1 MLEEKE
7 TTSSARAIN
16 CFFKLR
22 LHGFFEL
29 PRWSFFLGP
38 LMQLTEVRL
47 FRWRSWSPVSSICL
61 KAFWIW
67 DKEAPCNSSDEL
79 RYENRW
85 KKTSNHHFV
94 RTWPSLW
101 ISTIHYISHLKSCFV
116 RFLKAGKVPQKN
128 ICTNSQR
135 WMGHIKHQTWDFT
148 DDPRSVGLSTDSTGW
163 PVLRYVAG
171 IKATKAW
178 VAWSTDFRSQ
188 KPACWLFLFLFY
200 LFFFLIFLSFFH
212 CFSSFL
218 LPNLPNLLLCG
229 RLRCCWCS

>member
-47 FRWRSWSPVSSICL
+47 CRWRSWSPGSSICL

-94 RTWPSLW
+94 RTWPSLG
-101 ISTIHYISHLKSCFV
+101 ISTIHYIPHLKSCFV
-116 RFLKAGKVPQKN
+116 RFLKAGKVPKKN

-135 WMGHIKHQTWDFT
+135 WMGRIKHQTWDFT
-148 DDPRSVGLSTDSTGW
+148 DDPHSVGLSTDSTGW

-178 VAWSTDFRSQ
+178 VAWSTDVRNQ
-188 KPACWLFLFLFY
+188 NVGYC
-200 LFFFLIFLSFFH
+200 
-212 CFSSFL
+212 
-218 LPNLPNLLLCG
+218 
-229 RLRCCWCS
+229 